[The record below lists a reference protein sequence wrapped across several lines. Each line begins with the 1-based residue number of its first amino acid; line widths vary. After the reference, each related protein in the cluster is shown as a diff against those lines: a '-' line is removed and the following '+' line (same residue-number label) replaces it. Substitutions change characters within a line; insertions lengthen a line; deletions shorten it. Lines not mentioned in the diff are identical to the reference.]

1 MIFTQLIQ
9 TNLRTK
15 ELGKHI
21 EYYNRLESTNNEAW
35 ELIEEGNRHGTV
47 IVTDNQTKG
56 KGRRDN
62 SWIMVA
68 GKSLAFSLIIEKQ
81 YPYTCAGLISL
92 ATGISVVESL
102 NKRGVEAKLKWP
114 NDIFVGEKKLGG
126 ILCETKINKNKIEKI
141 VIGVGINVNER
152 ISEHPENIRDHLT
165 TMLEISNHAHQR
177 ELIAAEFLNSIERL
191 LYELSNKRKQ
201 IIDKCLNNCLHVHE
215 KISFY
220 ENTKI
225 IEGLFCGLDI
235 NGFAKIEMNKKIKTY
250 GSLSLI

>member
-35 ELIEEGNRHGTV
+35 ELIEEGNQNGTV

-56 KGRRDN
+56 RGRRDN

-68 GKSLAFSLIIEKQ
+68 GKSLAFSLIIEKH
-81 YPYTCAGLISL
+81 YPNTCAGLISL

-102 NKRGVEAKLKWP
+102 NKRGVDAKLKWP
-114 NDIFVGEKKLGG
+114 NDIFAGKKKLGG

-141 VIGVGINVNER
+141 VIGVGINVNEK

-177 ELIAAEFLNSIERL
+177 ELIAAEFINSIERL

-201 IIDKCLNNCLHVHE
+201 IIDKWLNHCLHVHE

>member
-56 KGRRDN
+56 RGRRDN

-81 YPYTCAGLISL
+81 YPNTCAGLISL

-102 NKRGVEAKLKWP
+102 HKRGVEA
-114 NDIFVGEKKLGG
+114 
-126 ILCETKINKNKIEKI
+126 
-141 VIGVGINVNER
+141 
-152 ISEHPENIRDHLT
+152 
-165 TMLEISNHAHQR
+165 
-177 ELIAAEFLNSIERL
+177 
-191 LYELSNKRKQ
+191 
-201 IIDKCLNNCLHVHE
+201 
-215 KISFY
+215 
-220 ENTKI
+220 
-225 IEGLFCGLDI
+225 
-235 NGFAKIEMNKKIKTY
+235 
-250 GSLSLI
+250 